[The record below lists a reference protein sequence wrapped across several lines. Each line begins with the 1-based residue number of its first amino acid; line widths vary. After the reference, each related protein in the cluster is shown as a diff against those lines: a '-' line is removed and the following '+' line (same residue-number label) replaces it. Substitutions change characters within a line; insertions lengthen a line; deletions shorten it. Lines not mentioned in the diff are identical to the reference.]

1 VDRNNLVK
9 GHPEID
15 ELLTRWRDPLDGD
28 YDAYRGHV
36 YRVFNY
42 CRVLAGNGANSDS
55 KIAVAAVLHDI
66 GIWSNKTFDYLEPS
80 VALAREYLK
89 P

>member
-1 VDRNNLVK
+1 MY
-9 GHPEID
+9 I
-15 ELLTRWRDPLDGD
+15 
-28 YDAYRGHV
+28 
-36 YRVFNY
+36 VFSTS
-42 CRVLAGNGANSDS
+42 RILAGNGANSDS
-55 KIAVAAVLHDI
+55 KIAVAAVFHDI